1 MRLFLFIT
9 LLTSHLFA
17 ITHSAVHSTI
27 SSINDEKESIT
38 ISTPDQAQ
46 VGMYGLIM
54 HSFDE
59 THSIALSWVEVQSIT
74 GETSTLSMTPIH
86 SLEQSALP
94 SGTWTP
100 QLGDE
105 VILGYNYHR
114 ALLISQNLSA
124 YKKVTAFHKERTWI
138 HPDIFTTVLSSHGHP
153 TPLKEDFQYA
163 CRVNN
168 IGLVSFSFDN
178 SIITVDCQSFKIL
191 ENRST
196 TIKIEEI
203 QLPFYSRISNI
214 EENWFGEGSSEL
226 EEYSP
231 YYIQLLAEN
240 NPENK
245 WIQDYKKEKEK
256 EKSLEEESSTSW
268 FDSVEIGR
276 EDNEDSSVDIQK

>member
-9 LLTSHLFA
+9 LLTSHLFS

-27 SSINDEKESIT
+27 SSINNEQESIT
-38 ISTPDQAQ
+38 ISTPAQAQ
-46 VGMYGLIM
+46 VGMYGLIV

-59 THSIALSWVEVQSIT
+59 THSIALSWVEVQNIT
-74 GETSTLSMTPIH
+74 GEISTLSMIPIH
-86 SLEQSALP
+86 SLKQSALP

-100 QLGDE
+100 QVGDK

-114 ALLISQNLSA
+114 ALLISPNPSV
-124 YKKVTAFHKERTWI
+124 YKKTTAFHTERTWV

-196 TIKIEEI
+196 TIKTEEI

-214 EENWFGEGSSEL
+214 EANWFGEGSSEL
-226 EEYSP
+226 EEYSA

-245 WIQDYKKEKEK
+245 WIQDYKEAKEQ
-256 EKSLEEESSTSW
+256 SIEEESSSSW
-268 FDSVEIGR
+268 FNSVEIST
-276 EDNEDSSVDIQK
+276 EDNED